1 MTASHPSL
9 PISIHD
15 QGRAALGPR
24 LQKLHR
30 VIGPAHRDAEGMVFS
45 RSLLQGEAT
54 PLQLAS
60 LIRALLPIYT
70 ALETAVANLPDG
82 LGHSGIPWADL
93 SRHQTLEQDVA
104 AHADVVAHHPE
115 LAELDALVETVVTS
129 LTNFPRPIAELK
141 QELHNGIEQWPLTD
155 AEEAAL
161 LEEAPAGFRLNQK
174 LLRALAELAPASV
187 STTA

>member
-1 MTASHPSL
+1 MHCC
-9 PISIHD
+9 
-15 QGRAALGPR
+15 
-24 LQKLHR
+24 
-30 VIGPAHRDAEGMVFS
+30 
-45 RSLLQGEAT
+45 RSTQPWR
-54 PLQLAS
+54 PLWPTC
-60 LIRALLPIYT
+60 RY
-70 ALETAVANLPDG
+70 G

-129 LTNFPRPIAELK
+129 LTTLAKESPARFLAHVYVRYGGDLSGGQQLAVQANEILAKAGLPPVNFWNFPRPIAELK